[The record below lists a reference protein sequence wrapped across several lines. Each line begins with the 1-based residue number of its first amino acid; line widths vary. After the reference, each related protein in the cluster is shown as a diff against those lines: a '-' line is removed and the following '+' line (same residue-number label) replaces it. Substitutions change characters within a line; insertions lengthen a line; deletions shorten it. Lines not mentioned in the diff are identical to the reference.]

1 MSVNFDAPYV
11 RFVKQ
16 QTKDDCGVCSLAM
29 FFGITYED
37 ALGASVIATKDSKLH
52 RRGLYATQ
60 LVRVA
65 QQFNVNLVTRRT
77 CDLETTHGL
86 LIVEF
91 PPDKKGDIDRHVV
104 LLKHGTIY
112 DPNDGT
118 VWDAEAYVD
127 TWKVKITSCLVIK
140 KE

>member
-1 MSVNFDAPYV
+1 MPVNLDAPYV

-37 ALGASVIATKDSKLH
+37 ALAASVMATKDSKLH

-60 LVRVA
+60 LVRIA
-65 QQFNVNLVTRRT
+65 KQFGVDLVVRRK
-77 CDLETTHGL
+77 CDLESTHGL

-91 PPDKKGDIDRHVV
+91 PPDKTGNMDRHVV
-104 LLKHGTIY
+104 LVKHGTIY

-118 VWDAEAYVD
+118 IWDAEAYVD
-127 TWKVKITSCLVIK
+127 TWSVKITSCIVIK